1 MYGVLWQKMPP
12 PANCI
17 IAIVIA
23 VPSSSRISYAPSSQL
38 LDLSRGAL
46 LCKEIEVL
54 KSLSADIGGIVVTA
68 HRWRGKE
75 GGWNVESAARHQH
88 TITIRSGLFSIVVS
102 RYLVACEANIN
113 KAC

>member
-68 HRWRGKE
+68 HRWRGKRRE
-75 GGWNVESAARHQH
+75 GGMWNQRRGINIPSPSDQ
-88 TITIRSGLFSIVVS
+88 
-102 RYLVACEANIN
+102 ACFPL
-113 KAC
+113 